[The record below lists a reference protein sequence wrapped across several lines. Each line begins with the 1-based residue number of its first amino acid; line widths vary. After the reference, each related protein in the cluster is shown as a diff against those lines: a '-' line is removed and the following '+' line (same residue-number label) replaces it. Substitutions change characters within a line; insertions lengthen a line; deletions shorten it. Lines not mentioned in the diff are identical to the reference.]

1 MTRGLAAPKPPGG
14 TGGSGEQ
21 SSVGA
26 ARVRA
31 DRWERRLPLS
41 ARSVSHPTTWLMT
54 ADRSSGT

>member
-1 MTRGLAAPKPPGG
+1 MTGKTGLPNA
-14 TGGSGEQ
+14 SGEQ

-54 ADRSSGT
+54 ADRSVGPSYTF